1 MKRRRTG
8 LFVFVLL
15 LSISAVSVLGT
26 ALFVNSGKNKSK
38 SSKELT
44 IVTSFYPVYISAMNV
59 TDGADVDLEN
69 LTEPSTGC
77 LHDYTLTPK
86 DMKLLSTADVF
97 LVNGGGIESFLTDVA
112 ESYPNLKIIDLSR
125 DFTDQELEQI
135 HEAGGETDEQD
146 ENSTSHDSDS
156 DHDETVS
163 SDADEDSASDADQED
178 HDHEDADHE
187 GHDHED
193 EANAHY
199 WMSVTLLK
207 TQVDTMARGLAKAD
221 PANAS
226 LYQSN
231 AETYEK
237 KLDGFQ
243 DKEKEAAGKLSNAV
257 IFHAAFYYFCQD
269 LNCQV
274 AYTLDLDEER
284 QVSAGETRDTAD
296 ALKSMQNPVILAEK
310 TYGQEMAERM
320 QTETGCKVI
329 YLDPLTRSNGNYKK
343 DAYIRGMEENLAKIE
358 AAIGR

>member
-1 MKRRRTG
+1 M
-8 LFVFVLL
+8 
-15 LSISAVSVLGT
+15 GT

-38 SSKELT
+38 NSEKLT

-59 TDGADVDLEN
+59 TDGANVDLEN

-97 LVNGGGIESFLTDVA
+97 LVNGGGIENFLTDVA
-112 ESYPNLKIIDLSR
+112 ESYPNLKIIDLSK
-125 DFTDQELEQI
+125 DFTDEELEQI
-135 HEAGGETDEQD
+135 HEAGGDAD
-146 ENSTSHDSDS
+146 SNSGDS
-156 DHDETVS
+156 S
-163 SDADEDSASDADQED
+163 SDK
-178 HDHEDADHE
+178 DHED
-187 GHDHED
+187 HDHED

-207 TQVDTMARGLAKAD
+207 TQVDTMAKGLAEAD

-237 KLDGFQ
+237 KLDSLQ
-243 DKEKEAAGKLSNAV
+243 DKEKEVAGKLSNAV

-269 LNCQV
+269 LNCRV

-320 QTETGCKVI
+320 QAETGCKVV
-329 YLDPLTRSNGNYKK
+329 YLDPLTRSNGKYEK
-343 DAYIRGMEENLAKIE
+343 DAYIKGMEENLAKIE
-358 AAIGR
+358 AAIGW

>member
-38 SSKELT
+38 SSGKLT

-86 DMKLLSTADVF
+86 DMKLLSTADIF
-97 LVNGGGIESFLTDVA
+97 LVNGGGIENFLTDVA

-125 DFTDQELEQI
+125 NFTDEELEQI
-135 HEAGGETDEQD
+135 HEAGGETDEQ
-146 ENSTSHDSDS
+146 
-156 DHDETVS
+156 
-163 SDADEDSASDADQED
+163 
-178 HDHEDADHE
+178 
-187 GHDHED
+187 G

-207 TQVDTMARGLAKAD
+207 TQVDTMAKGLADAD

-231 AETYEK
+231 AEAYEK
-237 KLDGFQ
+237 ELEGLQ
-243 DKEKEAAGKLSNAV
+243 AKEKKVAGKLSNAV
-257 IFHAAFYYFCQD
+257 IFHAAFYYLCQD

-296 ALKSMQNPVILAEK
+296 ALKTMSNPVILAEK

-329 YLDPLTRSNGNYKK
+329 YLDPLTRSNGNYEK
-343 DAYIRGMEENLAKIE
+343 DAYLKGMEENLAKIE
-358 AAIGR
+358 AAIGQ

>member
-26 ALFVNSGKNKSK
+26 ALFVSSGKNKSK
-38 SSKELT
+38 SSGKLT

-86 DMKLLSTADVF
+86 DMKLLSTADIF
-97 LVNGGGIESFLTDVA
+97 LVNGGGIENFLTDVA

-125 DFTDQELEQI
+125 NFTDEELEQI

-146 ENSTSHDSDS
+146 EDSTSHDSDS

-163 SDADEDSASDADQED
+163 SDADSHADEDSASDADQED
-178 HDHEDADHE
+178 HN
-187 GHDHED
+187 HED

-207 TQVDTMARGLAKAD
+207 TQVDTMAKGLADAD

-231 AETYEK
+231 AEAYEK
-237 KLDGFQ
+237 ELEGLQ
-243 DKEKEAAGKLSNAV
+243 AKEKKVAGKLSNAL
-257 IFHAAFYYFCQD
+257 IFHAAFYYLCQD

-296 ALKSMQNPVILAEK
+296 ALKTMSNPVILAEK

-329 YLDPLTRSNGNYKK
+329 YLDPLTRSNGNYEK
-343 DAYIRGMEENLAKIE
+343 DAYIKGMEENLAKIE
-358 AAIGR
+358 AAISQ

>member
-1 MKRRRTG
+1 M
-8 LFVFVLL
+8 
-15 LSISAVSVLGT
+15 
-26 ALFVNSGKNKSK
+26 
-38 SSKELT
+38 
-44 IVTSFYPVYISAMNV
+44 
-59 TDGADVDLEN
+59 
-69 LTEPSTGC
+69 
-77 LHDYTLTPK
+77 
-86 DMKLLSTADVF
+86 
-97 LVNGGGIESFLTDVA
+97 
-112 ESYPNLKIIDLSR
+112 
-125 DFTDQELEQI
+125 
-135 HEAGGETDEQD
+135 
-146 ENSTSHDSDS
+146 
-156 DHDETVS
+156 
-163 SDADEDSASDADQED
+163 DQED
-178 HDHEDADHE
+178 
-187 GHDHED
+187 HDHED

-237 KLDGFQ
+237 KLDGLQ

-269 LNCQV
+269 LNCRV

-320 QTETGCKVI
+320 QAETGCKVV
-329 YLDPLTRSNGNYKK
+329 YLDPLTRSNGKYEK
-343 DAYIRGMEENLAKIE
+343 DAYIKGMEENLAKIE
-358 AAIGR
+358 AAIGW